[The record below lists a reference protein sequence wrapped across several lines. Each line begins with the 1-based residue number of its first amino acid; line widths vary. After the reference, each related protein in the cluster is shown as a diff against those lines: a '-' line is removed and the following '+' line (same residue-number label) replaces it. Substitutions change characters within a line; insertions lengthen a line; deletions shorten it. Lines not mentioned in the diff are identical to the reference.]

1 LLLMM
6 VAVENKL
13 TKSESAQASPPST
26 SPCPP
31 AARRQRILEVWEQPG
46 NVRLAEF
53 QDTGSFESRVH
64 CRGNAPTCPAADPS
78 AATDVAACAACPCE
92 LDDSRDTS
100 ESRSARSWAR
110 WRRAANLRGRRGL
123 ADTRACS
130 ELRADFLDRRWPP
143 PKTAPLAPASW
154 TTPAARL
161 SVGTRERGRRGA
173 AFRRA
178 GRRAA
183 AGPRRRRGAHDP
195 RCCGARARP
204 ACGCGPRR
212 STRASR
218 PGAIASQF
226 FGLPLEPG
234 ASEVVVGDALAVVR
248 RELRALG
255 ARASAPALVA
265 EGPGPAALGAAG
277 WDAVVV
283 DCFVGKGRSA
293 ELVDDIKG
301 LLKPGGMVVH
311 HMWHASP
318 EDRDERV
325 APEFQATL
333 QEYRR
338 SFGPDRV
345 EVQPIFRENPD
356 LRLDDII
363 LVHA

>member
-1 LLLMM
+1 RGAPRLVLRGGG
-6 VAVENKL
+6 
-13 TKSESAQASPPST
+13 
-26 SPCPP
+26 
-31 AARRQRILEVWEQPG
+31 ARGRPR
-46 NVRLAEF
+46 
-53 QDTGSFESRVH
+53 
-64 CRGNAPTCPAADPS
+64 
-78 AATDVAACAACPCE
+78 CAHGE
-92 LDDSRDTS
+92 R
-100 ESRSARSWAR
+100 ARSSQ
-110 WRRAANLRGRRGL
+110 G
-123 ADTRACS
+123 ADTPWPHVLGKGRPTLTS
-130 ELRADFLDRRWPP
+130 GTSLYRRNIQEWSNVQDMPD
-143 PKTAPLAPASW
+143 
-154 TTPAARL
+154 L
-161 SVGTRERGRRGA
+161 SLCWFSFPGSIRGG
-173 AFRRA
+173 RRA

>member
-1 LLLMM
+1 MVKRAGHARPEPLL
-6 VAVENKL
+6 V
-13 TKSESAQASPPST
+13 
-26 SPCPP
+26 
-31 AARRQRILEVWEQPG
+31 
-46 NVRLAEF
+46 
-53 QDTGSFESRVH
+53 
-64 CRGNAPTCPAADPS
+64 
-78 AATDVAACAACPCE
+78 
-92 LDDSRDTS
+92 
-100 ESRSARSWAR
+100 
-110 WRRAANLRGRRGL
+110 
-123 ADTRACS
+123 
-130 ELRADFLDRRWPP
+130 FLPRN
-143 PKTAPLAPASW
+143 
-154 TTPAARL
+154 
-161 SVGTRERGRRGA
+161 
-173 AFRRA
+173 RRA

>member
-1 LLLMM
+1 GP
-6 VAVENKL
+6 
-13 TKSESAQASPPST
+13 QALRPSPP
-26 SPCPP
+26 PP
-31 AARRQRILEVWEQPG
+31 RNEARGAAGAAALPAGAGAGGGPRPRGAPASAPRRGAAAVPPGAARRRRRGPASW
-46 NVRLAEF
+46 RC
-53 QDTGSFESRVH
+53 GSSR
-64 CRGNAPTCPAADPS
+64 ATCGWRSSRTRVPS
-78 AATDVAACAACPCE
+78 RAACTAGATLPP
-92 LDDSRDTS
+92 
-100 ESRSARSWAR
+100 AR
-110 WRRAANLRGRRGL
+110 RRTPPRPP
-123 ADTRACS
+123 T
-130 ELRADFLDRRWPP
+130 WPP
-143 PKTAPLAPASW
+143 APPAPASW
-154 TTPAARL
+154 TTPATRRRVGARD
-161 SVGTRERGRRGA
+161 RGRGGA
-173 AFRRA
+173 ALRRA

>member
-1 LLLMM
+1 
-6 VAVENKL
+6 
-13 TKSESAQASPPST
+13 SRST
-26 SPCPP
+26 P
-31 AARRQRILEVWEQPG
+31 ARPARR
-46 NVRLAEF
+46 
-53 QDTGSFESRVH
+53 
-64 CRGNAPTCPAADPS
+64 
-78 AATDVAACAACPCE
+78 
-92 LDDSRDTS
+92 
-100 ESRSARSWAR
+100 
-110 WRRAANLRGRRGL
+110 RRARPTTVRARGAGALEPGRGH
-123 ADTRACS
+123 AVATRARKGQAYAYVGHVPLQEEHS
-130 ELRADFLDRRWPP
+130 RMVKRAGHARPEPLLVFLPRN
-143 PKTAPLAPASW
+143 
-154 TTPAARL
+154 
-161 SVGTRERGRRGA
+161 
-173 AFRRA
+173 RRA

-318 EDRDERV
+318 EDRRV